1 MDISIVIPVYNGE
14 KTLEAL
20 HLAIHTFCEEA
31 KVQYEIVFVH
41 DCGPDDSIRVLHKL
55 KNTFTEHIKVI
66 ELTRNY
72 GQHNAIIAGFSK
84 SQGDLIIT
92 MDEDLQHQPK
102 DIAKLLQKQKEGDYD
117 VVYGVNAT
125 SEHSKFRNIT
135 SRILKKVLSF
145 SIENLHKDYS
155 AFRLIKRNIALQLIE
170 MRNSYTFLDG
180 YLSWITTNVSS
191 VKVEHKERFA
201 GESSYTMKKLIEHSI
216 NILFTFS
223 NIPIRIL
230 SYSSIIIFLITLVYS
245 VYIVIRKVLYD
256 DLIAG
261 FPTLIIAIGLGI
273 SALLLGLGII
283 GEYLYRIN
291 LKTTRRPNYTI
302 KK

>member
-20 HLAIHTFCEEA
+20 HSEIVSYCNEA
-31 KVQYEIVFVH
+31 QLKYEIVFVN
-41 DCGPDDSIRVLHKL
+41 DCGPDNSITVLKKL
-55 KNTFTEHIKVI
+55 QKSFPEQIKLI

-72 GQHNAIIAGFSK
+72 GQHNAIIAGFSVCE
-84 SQGDLIIT
+84 GDLIVT

-102 DIAKLLQKQKEGDYD
+102 DIQKLLEKQQEGDYD

-125 SEHSKFRNIT
+125 LEHSKFRNIT
-135 SRILKKVLSF
+135 SRIMKKVLSYA
-145 SIENLHKDYS
+145 IENLHKDYS
-155 AFRLIKRNIALQLIE
+155 AFRLIKKDIALQLIE

-180 YLSWITTNVSS
+180 YLSWITNNVSS
-191 VKVEHKERFA
+191 TTVEHKERFA

-230 SYSSIIIFLITLVYS
+230 SYSSIIIFLVTLVYS
-245 VYIVIRKVLYD
+245 IYIVVRKLLYD

-261 FPTLIIAIGLGI
+261 FPTLIIAIGLGM
-273 SALLLGLGII
+273 SALLLGLGIV

-291 LKTTRRPNYTI
+291 LKTTKRPNYTI

>member
-20 HLAIHTFCEEA
+20 YAEIAAFCKSE
-31 KVQYEIVFVH
+31 QLSYEVIFVH
-41 DCGPDDSIRVLHKL
+41 DCGPDNSLAVLKKL
-55 KNTFTEHIKVI
+55 KASFHEHIKVL

-72 GQHNAIIAGFSK
+72 GQHNAIIAGFSAC
-84 SQGDLIIT
+84 SGEMIIT

-102 DIAKLLQKQKEGDYD
+102 DIKRLLEKQKEVDFD
-117 VVYGVNAT
+117 VVYGVYG
-125 SEHSKFRNIT
+125 SLEHSKFRNIT
-135 SRILKKVLSF
+135 SKILKKVLSYA
-145 SIENLHKDYS
+145 IENLYEDYS
-155 AFRLIKRNIALQLIE
+155 AFRLIKKDIALQLLD

-180 YLSWITTNVSS
+180 YLSWITNNVSS
-191 VKVEHKERFA
+191 TEVEHQERLA

-230 SYSSIIIFLITLVYS
+230 SYSSILIFLLTIIYS
-245 VYIVIRKVLYD
+245 IYIVVRKLLYD

-261 FPTLIIAIGLGI
+261 FPTLIISIGIGVSL
-273 SALLLGLGII
+273 LLLGLGIL
-283 GEYLYRIN
+283 GEYTYRIN
-291 LKTTRRPNYTI
+291 LKTTKRPNYII

>member
-20 HLAIHTFCEEA
+20 HSEIVSYCNEA
-31 KVQYEIVFVH
+31 QLKYEIVFVN
-41 DCGPDDSIRVLHKL
+41 DCGPDNSITVLKKL
-55 KNTFTEHIKVI
+55 QKSFPEQIKLI

-72 GQHNAIIAGFSK
+72 GQHNAIIAGFSACE
-84 SQGDLIIT
+84 GDLIVT

-102 DIAKLLQKQKEGDYD
+102 DIQKLLEKQQEGDYD

-125 SEHSKFRNIT
+125 LEHSKFRNIT
-135 SRILKKVLSF
+135 SRIMKKVLSYA
-145 SIENLHKDYS
+145 IENLHKDYS
-155 AFRLIKRNIALQLIE
+155 AFRLIKKDIALQLIE

-180 YLSWITTNVSS
+180 YLSWITNNVSS
-191 VKVEHKERFA
+191 TTVEHKERFA

-230 SYSSIIIFLITLVYS
+230 SYSSIIIFLVTLVYS
-245 VYIVIRKVLYD
+245 IYIVVRKLLYD
-256 DLIAG
+256 VNKLL
-261 FPTLIIAIGLGI
+261 PIIQ
-273 SALLLGLGII
+273 S
-283 GEYLYRIN
+283 
-291 LKTTRRPNYTI
+291 
-302 KK
+302 